1 MEDILEFK
9 PSNIFNQNN
18 NNVASGFIRNIQV
31 INETSIKECFD
42 EIKKDI
48 AEIKKRIK

>member
-9 PSNIFNQNN
+9 PYNIFNHN

-31 INETSIKECFD
+31 VNETSIKEYFD
-42 EIKKDI
+42 EIKKYI
-48 AEIKKRIK
+48 AEIKTRIK